1 MRSKPTYVELEQ
13 RIQILEKEL
22 ADHKNRDGSNRL
34 NRQDLEAVLNN
45 TNMPIYLK
53 NADYKYIFM
62 NRQFGDLAHVSYEQV
77 QGKDDFAIFSEP
89 VANLFR
95 SQDEEVVRRQTLVEF
110 EETISL
116 PDGIHTFITAKFPLF
131 DSKDEVRGV
140 GGICTDITER
150 TEAMKA
156 LETVHDELEQR
167 IEERTA
173 ELKNSHEQLLHSEK
187 LAAIG
192 ELSASIAHEFNN
204 PLQGILTVIQGVKRR
219 VTMDAEDA
227 ELVDMAIKECDRMKD
242 LINGLQKF
250 NRPSTGKITSMNI
263 HTAID
268 SLLKLSKKEY
278 NTKNIIVKTHFADN
292 MVQIKAV
299 TDQIKQVILNLL
311 NNAAYA
317 CDEGGTITINT
328 ELISKENNVTIKV
341 KDSGKSIKPEHMSK
355 IFDPFF
361 TTKPALK
368 GTGLGLSVSYGII
381 KNHGGR
387 IDVASDPGMGSTFTI
402 VLPIEGVTNA

>member
-116 PDGIHTFITAKFPLF
+116 PDGIHTFLTAKFPLF